1 MTIEDANTLIP
12 TLAALRGEILDLRN
26 LLADMES
33 DCVYWRKRC
42 KEAEIELDEAMLGL
56 EAVGAKPISID
67 EAIEI
72 ADSKS

>member
-1 MTIEDANTLIP
+1 MKGRRIP
-12 TLAALRGEILDLRN
+12 ALRGEILNLRN

-42 KEAEIELDEAMLGL
+42 EEAEIEL
-56 EAVGAKPISID
+56 D

>member
-1 MTIEDANTLIP
+1 MNTGDAMTIEDANTLIP

-42 KEAEIELDEAMLGL
+42 EEAEQERDQ
-56 EAVGAKPISID
+56 
-67 EAIEI
+67 AIED
-72 ADSKS
+72 ANFKSYSRRLP